1 MGFFQIWT
9 MGKKNV
15 AFYDEGKIAKIEQ
28 YLKTINILDI
38 RNIIKV

>member
-1 MGFFQIWT
+1 MVFFQIWT

-15 AFYDEGKIAKIEQ
+15 AFYDEGKIAKIE

-38 RNIIKV
+38 RSIIKV